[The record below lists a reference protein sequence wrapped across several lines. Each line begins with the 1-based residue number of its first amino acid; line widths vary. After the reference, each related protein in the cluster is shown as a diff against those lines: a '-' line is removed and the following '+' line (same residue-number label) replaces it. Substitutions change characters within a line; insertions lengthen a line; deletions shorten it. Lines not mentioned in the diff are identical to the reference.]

1 MIDRLGEVR
10 KLPASGLAAAD
21 IAARLRAIGDEQQQA
36 LAAPEHGSLPRS
48 LTNEVANEVARVS
61 ASLADLEQG
70 QSAIARRDALLAEW
84 QGVAP
89 ESLNADLLNK
99 AWRQL
104 PPVPEPVAAQLRQR
118 FDELLATIPATVEKP
133 APAREARKAAPAQA
147 PDQQFID
154 KVAAMEAALSHG
166 SLGAAA
172 DLDKALKDSKAV
184 RLTPALADR
193 LAHARAELKRL
204 SDWAR
209 WGGNVSREELI
220 KAVEHL
226 ATQKLAMS
234 ELAKKWAACANAGRR

>member
-133 APAREARKAAPAQA
+133 APAREARKAAPAK
-147 PDQQFID
+147 PRPPT
-154 KVAAMEAALSHG
+154 S
-166 SLGAAA
+166 S
-172 DLDKALKDSKAV
+172 SST
-184 RLTPALADR
+184 RSRPW
-193 LAHARAELKRL
+193 KRRCRM
-204 SDWAR
+204 AR
-209 WGGNVSREELI
+209 WAPPPIWTRRSRT
-220 KAVEHL
+220 ARP
-226 ATQKLAMS
+226 
-234 ELAKKWAACANAGRR
+234 CA